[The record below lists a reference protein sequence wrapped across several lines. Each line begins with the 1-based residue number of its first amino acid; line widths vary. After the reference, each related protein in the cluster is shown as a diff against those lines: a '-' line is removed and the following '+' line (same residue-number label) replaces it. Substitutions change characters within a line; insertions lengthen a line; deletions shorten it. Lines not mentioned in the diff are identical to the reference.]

1 MLFFPNHDVK
11 GKKEKHQTPTKTVP
25 SNFEFLPTVKILVN
39 IISYLQHSFT
49 VNECKLKHILRLGLV
64 HWKQHLPSNILSVI
78 ICSQTHKCTYIYI
91 FQTLSTYNRSIIQ
104 TVYQWNAHNPNEWTN
119 KHNKYCTKLPTQSNN
134 IFNSHAWIRINLI

>member
-11 GKKEKHQTPTKTVP
+11 SKKEKHQTPTKTVP

-78 ICSQTHKCTYIYI
+78 ICSQTHKCTYVCISN
-91 FQTLSTYNRSIIQ
+91 TVNIQ
-104 TVYQWNAHNPNEWTN
+104 Q
-119 KHNKYCTKLPTQSNN
+119 KHNTNCISMKCTQSKWMNKQTQQILYKVTN
-134 IFNSHAWIRINLI
+134 TIKQYF